1 MSELRTNRIVPRDGI
16 PSGSNGGIIQVKY
29 VMSDTQQNFGNTS
42 NAYQNITELALSF
55 TPVRADSIIHVRTVF
70 NVHVFTNQS
79 WDEAFASFRL
89 FDSTNSTTLNE
100 SGITNR
106 WGNSSSAGRI
116 QCECVMEGFVEAS
129 NTSARTYQAQAKTEQ
144 NGYFAYVLPDY
155 AYNSGGSRAINTK
168 CHVIAYEISS

>member
-1 MSELRTNRIVPRDGI
+1 MSELRTNRIIPRDGI

-29 VMSDTQQNFGNTS
+29 VMSDTQQNFGNTN
-42 NAYQNITELALSF
+42 NAYENITELALSF

-116 QCECVMEGFVEAS
+116 QCECVMEGFVE
-129 NTSARTYQAQAKTEQ
+129 E
-144 NGYFAYVLPDY
+144 
-155 AYNSGGSRAINTK
+155 
-168 CHVIAYEISS
+168 

>member
-29 VMSDTQQNFGNTS
+29 VMSDTQQNVGNTS
-42 NAYQNITELALSF
+42 NAYVNITELALSF

-70 NVHVFTNQS
+70 NVHVFTDQS

-129 NTSARTYQAQAKTEQ
+129 STSARTYQAQATTAQ
-144 NGYFAYVLPDY
+144 NGYYAYV
-155 AYNSGGSRAINTK
+155 
-168 CHVIAYEISS
+168 

>member
-1 MSELRTNRIVPRDGI
+1 MSEFRTNRIVPRDVI

-29 VMSDTQQNFGNTS
+29 VMSDTQQNVGNTN
-42 NAYQNITELALSF
+42 NAYVNITELALSF

-70 NVHVFTNQS
+70 NVHVFTDQS

-116 QCECVMEGFVEAS
+116 QCECVMEGFGEAS
-129 NTSARTYQAQAKTEQ
+129 STSARTYQAQAKTEQ
-144 NGYFAYVLPDY
+144 NGYYAYVLPDY
-155 AYNSGGSRAINTK
+155 AYNSGGNRAINTK
-168 CHVIAYEISS
+168 GHVIAYEISS

>member
-1 MSELRTNRIVPRDGI
+1 MSQIKVDSIVPRGGL
-16 PSGSNGGIIQVKY
+16 PSGANGGIIQVKY
-29 VMSDTQQNFGNTS
+29 VMSDTQQNIGNTS
-42 NAYQNITELALSF
+42 NAYTNITELALPF

-70 NVHVFTNQS
+70 NVHVFTDQS

-89 FDSTNSTTLNE
+89 IDNTNSITLNE

-129 NTSARTYQAQAKTEQ
+129 STSARTYQAEAKTEQ
-144 NGYFAYVLPDY
+144 NGYYAYVLPDY
-155 AYNSGGSRAINTK
+155 AYNSGGNRAINTK
-168 CHVIAYEISS
+168 GHVIAYEISS

>member
-42 NAYQNITELALSF
+42 NAYQNITNLALAF
-55 TPVRADSIIHVRTVF
+55 TPVRSDSIIHVRTVF
-70 NVHVFTNQS
+70 NVHVYTDQS

-89 FDSTNSTTLNE
+89 FDSTNSTNLNE
-100 SGITNR
+100 SAVTNR
-106 WGNSSSAGRI
+106 WGNASSSGRI
-116 QCECVMEGFVEAS
+116 QCEVVMDAFVAAS

-144 NGYFAYVLPDY
+144 NGYYVIVLPDY

-168 CHVIAYEISS
+168 GHIYAYEISS